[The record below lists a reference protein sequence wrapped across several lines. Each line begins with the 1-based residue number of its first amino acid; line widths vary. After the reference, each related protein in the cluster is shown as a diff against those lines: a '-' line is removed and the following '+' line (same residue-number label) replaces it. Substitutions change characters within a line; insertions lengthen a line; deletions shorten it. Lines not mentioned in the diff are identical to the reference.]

1 MNMAFKPISDKVIVE
16 NAIDSFNNRIEAE
29 KKAADED
36 IAAREQQLKESEE
49 ILIQRGKRSTG
60 LSRFNSF
67 SESVTHALLS
77 ECIYNVFSKA
87 MRPELLQESGVTAM
101 MRAMV
106 GDFIKEDA
114 SDIIYKM
121 RTKSATLSEM
131 YNLITD
137 TKKKILEADGF
148 DRYDPSTYRIDKRTR
163 DDFFD
168 RLDDMDTQSITDAIR
183 DRVTHAVEDF
193 MLSNSKDHER
203 IMTALQ
209 MTKDKLEEVKDQ
221 PKEVQESYEQYSK
234 RVISKIRNRK
244 KGVFESMVT
253 AMCESVMKDD
263 QLKEEFTEGAK
274 LNIPKI
280 VDRIETMYTFIET
293 VNTMQLYPV
302 DEEYMQNLI
311 ESLRK

>member
-1 MNMAFKPISDKVIVE
+1 MMAFKPISNKVIVE
-16 NAIDSFNNRIEAE
+16 NAIDSMNNRIDAE
-29 KKAADED
+29 NKAIENEKF
-36 IAAREQQLKESEE
+36 AREQAFKESEQ
-49 ILIQRGKRSTG
+49 IVVMRNSRQAGVT
-60 LSRFNSF
+60 RFNSF
-67 SESVTHALLS
+67 TESVTHALLS
-77 ECIYNVFSKA
+77 ECIYYVFSKA

-114 SDIIYKM
+114 ADILYKM
-121 RTKSATLSEM
+121 RTKSAVLSEM
-131 YNLITD
+131 YNLITE

-148 DRYDPSTYRIDKRTR
+148 NRYDPSTYRISKTTR

-183 DRVTHAVEDF
+183 DRVSHSVEDF
-193 MLSNSKDHER
+193 MLANSKDHER

-221 PKEVQESYEQYSK
+221 PKEVTEAYEQQSK
-234 RVISKIRNRK
+234 RVIAKIRNRK

-280 VDRIETMYTFIET
+280 AGRIETMYTFIET
-293 VNTMQLYPV
+293 VNTMQLYPI